1 MYRLQWKRRHSMS
14 GSIAKS
20 AAPAYA
26 VLVWADERN
35 IYAQLPSQN
44 APYVCAFPR
53 SEGGLSAVL
62 YHLGAMH
69 VEHSGEPY
77 LRPQVPTPEMRKLGL
92 TQNDRDVA
100 RNVLK
105 KLGVIG

>member
-1 MYRLQWKRRHSMS
+1 MCPMQWQRSLPMS
-14 GSIAKS
+14 TTVAKS

-26 VLVWADERN
+26 VLCWADERN
-35 IYAQLPSQN
+35 IYAQIPSQN

-62 YHLGAMH
+62 HHLGAMH
-69 VEHSGEPY
+69 LEHSGTPY
-77 LRPQVPTPEMRKLGL
+77 LRPAVPTPEMRKLGL
-92 TQNDRDVA
+92 TQNDREVA
-100 RNVLK
+100 RDVLK